1 MSFMLLTN
9 IFLYVDMFATHV
21 HHCIT
26 VPLCRHSIVDGQ
38 LSCFYL
44 EAIVNKAYVSLPA
57 YVVFKIIYSN
67 WLLLISRKAVLENV
81 LMCMQDSKGVL
92 FLVLMVFQLML
103 FDVLCRK

>member
-1 MSFMLLTN
+1 
-9 IFLYVDMFATHV
+9 MFATRV

-26 VPLCRHSIVDGQ
+26 ATLFRHSIVDGQ

-57 YVVFKIIYSN
+57 YAVFKIIYSN
-67 WLLLISRKAVLENV
+67 WLLLISRKAVLENI
-81 LMCMQDSKGVL
+81 LMCMQESKGVP

-103 FDVLCRK
+103 FDFPCRK